1 MTAHER
7 LLLPE
12 NLNYAWN
19 KAKRLYLTLDG
30 YTFNGELAEF
40 ELNLEERLIEIQKQF
55 RIGLWRTK
63 KLRPLPRPKKIEN
76 NIPIDR
82 QYYHISVEDQ
92 VAWIAVVNALGPSLD
107 QRMPPWSYG
116 NRIYRPAWYE
126 HGEDRHSTLE
136 IGPYRHASGHLYRK
150 FQHSWPLFRRHVAL
164 TARAMAQALPSDPEE
179 LDQADRLATIS
190 AKKEGLRYLQDGFW
204 MPKKGSKSKTTLY
217 HASIDLKHFYP
228 SLRTDA
234 VLNGLACSGS
244 IDDRMRNLLAGMLTF
259 RLDKSE
265 MPPDTLSRVEPGY
278 DRLQVQ
284 GIPTGLFVAGFLSNA
299 AMLPVDEIA
308 NNQIEEKRSLAHF
321 RFVDDHIILSYD
333 FDELCEWIDFY
344 RNLLCECDTGT
355 DVNPEKFD
363 PIDLREW
370 METRSQELRATRSPS
385 AQGEERR
392 QKVREAA
399 IHNTEF
405 DGANPTQLLTKTLG
419 QISAIAAANVD
430 ILNDEDLE
438 ERLKLLEWLLLAN
451 IPEREIRPDTRA
463 AFAAGRIAVL
473 APILVRETEGLVETA
488 RSLAVLET
496 RAPNPDSATPKEIAD
511 HKSALEGTNKRL
523 TSLLAAHAQGEERQ
537 LRHCFGLLIQAF
549 REYPGKPRLFYRMH
563 EYCRVTG
570 FRGLN
575 DIAKWIKEARSRE
588 YSVWADYYAGLS
600 LHILA
605 RGILLAVRTLLAEDA
620 LRSEQEAAQRHLD
633 DICQIDTEAFL
644 VRQENQ
650 AWFHGASRIEFG
662 VVLLSVAE
670 VVRHTVGNGSL
681 GARLAG
687 LAGRYVHISFHDP
700 SEVWAR
706 ETGQRPG
713 VWAHIAESVLSID
726 GRPTASWK
734 KFSPLFL
741 PPHISEVR
749 AARRYPEYLSD
760 AGWYHLL
767 HSKKPLP
774 KTDSG
779 WLRETMD
786 GNEKRINAAL
796 DSKKVT
802 FARAARS
809 LRPPLHGWMT
819 LTEWTRVISEELSP
833 FDPRRSEWTAL
844 EVIRQLVFPIVH
856 QFGIHQSR
864 LDRLHPNN
872 ILVPEAWKVTF
883 PNDHDRAGVSWEEW
897 RSFSG
902 TKPSGQIR
910 LRAPATSIL
919 DYRYFTETQ
928 GGPYLNEWER
938 RLVGVGRL
946 LLGQLRL
953 NHEAP
958 RIWNV
963 RGNEHVFP
971 LPRTHWFR
979 SLAISS
985 PTLLLVEGCL
995 GTRSAETR
1003 SIARSPGLFGWIE
1016 GQEPND
1022 ANFDPPL
1029 LLGPNELLTATANA
1043 QRVLVDNQL
1052 AVAMNQPRQIIPF
1065 RLSDFAAG
1073 PSMDGEADAY
1083 DK

>member
-1 MTAHER
+1 
-7 LLLPE
+7 
-12 NLNYAWN
+12 
-19 KAKRLYLTLDG
+19 
-30 YTFNGELAEF
+30 
-40 ELNLEERLIEIQKQF
+40 
-55 RIGLWRTK
+55 
-63 KLRPLPRPKKIEN
+63 
-76 NIPIDR
+76 
-82 QYYHISVEDQ
+82 
-92 VAWIAVVNALGPSLD
+92 
-107 QRMPPWSYG
+107 
-116 NRIYRPAWYE
+116 
-126 HGEDRHSTLE
+126 
-136 IGPYRHASGHLYRK
+136 
-150 FQHSWPLFRRHVAL
+150 
-164 TARAMAQALPSDPEE
+164 
-179 LDQADRLATIS
+179 
-190 AKKEGLRYLQDGFW
+190 

-234 VLNGLACSGS
+234 VLNGLVCSGS

-299 AMLPVDEIA
+299 AMLPVDEIV

-392 QKVREAA
+392 QKVREVA

-523 TSLLAAHAQGEERQ
+523 TSLLAAHAQAEERQ

-575 DIAKWIKEARSRE
+575 DIAKWIKEAHSRE

-620 LRSEQEAAQRHLD
+620 LRSEQEADQRHLD

-644 VRQENQ
+644 VRQENE

-687 LAGRYVHISFHDP
+687 LAGRYVHTAFHFM
-700 SEVWAR
+700 
-706 ETGQRPG
+706 
-713 VWAHIAESVLSID
+713 I
-726 GRPTASWK
+726 
-734 KFSPLFL
+734 
-741 PPHISEVR
+741 
-749 AARRYPEYLSD
+749 
-760 AGWYHLL
+760 
-767 HSKKPLP
+767 LP
-774 KTDSG
+774 KYGSVRPASDQVFGHTNYVS
-779 WLRETMD
+779 
-786 GNEKRINAAL
+786 
-796 DSKKVT
+796 
-802 FARAARS
+802 RS
-809 LRPPLHGWMT
+809 TGHLQHLA
-819 LTEWTRVISEELSP
+819 
-833 FDPRRSEWTAL
+833 D
-844 EVIRQLVFPIVH
+844 
-856 QFGIHQSR
+856 R
-864 LDRLHPNN
+864 LDP
-872 ILVPEAWKVTF
+872 
-883 PNDHDRAGVSWEEW
+883 
-897 RSFSG
+897 
-902 TKPSGQIR
+902 
-910 LRAPATSIL
+910 
-919 DYRYFTETQ
+919 
-928 GGPYLNEWER
+928 
-938 RLVGVGRL
+938 
-946 LLGQLRL
+946 
-953 NHEAP
+953 
-958 RIWNV
+958 V
-963 RGNEHVFP
+963 R
-971 LPRTHWFR
+971 
-979 SLAISS
+979 
-985 PTLLLVEGCL
+985 
-995 GTRSAETR
+995 
-1003 SIARSPGLFGWIE
+1003 
-1016 GQEPND
+1016 
-1022 ANFDPPL
+1022 
-1029 LLGPNELLTATANA
+1029 
-1043 QRVLVDNQL
+1043 L
-1052 AVAMNQPRQIIPF
+1052 AVSVDERDHGLN
-1065 RLSDFAAG
+1065 RLSQKKTC
-1073 PSMDGEADAY
+1073 SLSWS
-1083 DK
+1083 